1 VVPPAFA
8 PVGEPHCGINGAS
21 GLFTARMP
29 LQRQPAQEGRSGWN
43 PPGRSC
49 RFAAVSGSLEGYPR
63 Q

>member
-1 VVPPAFA
+1 
-8 PVGEPHCGINGAS
+8 
-21 GLFTARMP
+21 MP